1 MRILIMDDDQ
11 SLRYM
16 LNEIFTFVGWHPVT
30 YPNGREGIK
39 GFLKDGADIILVDY
53 HMPEIDGLETVRLL
67 REQDQQVPILVL
79 TVDERQEIANRF
91 LDAGATDFA
100 LKPVKAPDLIARVQL
115 HKRLLDMTKTY
126 KSSTNVQYEAFV
138 TKGISNLTL
147 SYIEGYLKACEQP
160 STVEEI
166 SQVLG
171 LATPTVY
178 RYLTYLIKKGEVQPI
193 PSYQKTGRPKNRYHW
208 IQSES
213 STTSKW

>member
-1 MRILIMDDDQ
+1 MRILIMDDDP

-16 LNEIFTFVGWHPVT
+16 LSEIFAFVGWDPVT
-30 YPNGREGIK
+30 YPNGKEGIK
-39 GFLKDGADIILVDY
+39 GFLSDGADIILVDY
-53 HMPEIDGLETVRLL
+53 HMPEIDGLETVRLI

-91 LDAGATDFA
+91 LDEGATDFA

-126 KSSTNVQYEAFV
+126 ESTPKIQYEAFV
-138 TKGISNLTL
+138 TKGISKSTL

-166 SQVLG
+166 SQELG

-178 RYLTYLIKKGEVQPI
+178 RYMTYLIKKEKVQPI

-213 STTSKW
+213 L